1 MDRPYRFA
9 ALWLMCATCPAYAT
23 SFASPAAIDSAVSA
37 FLGAEVGEAGGA
49 TRPVDRRLKLA
60 DCADGFLVDWYGR
73 SGTTLQVS
81 CPSRGWRI
89 FVATDGKDSPGN
101 AAGRSLEKLVQKGE
115 TVSLVYEGRG
125 FVLTRQG
132 EALEPGTQDQW
143 IKIKPIGDNAR
154 PVRGQVVRPGTV
166 RVSAE

>member
-1 MDRPYRFA
+1 MNRPLLYA
-9 ALWLMCATCPAYAT
+9 ALGLALSGHSARAG

-37 FLGAEVGEAGGA
+37 FLGAEIGAAGGA
-49 TRPVDRRLKLA
+49 VRPVDRRLKLA
-60 DCADGFLVDWYGR
+60 DCAEGVLVDWYGR

-89 FVATDGKDSPGN
+89 FVATDGKGSPGN
-101 AAGRSLEKLVQKGE
+101 AGGRSLEKLVQKGE

-132 EALEPGTQDQW
+132 EALEAGTQDQW
-143 IKIKPIGDNAR
+143 IKIKPVGENAK
-154 PVRGQVVRPGTV
+154 PVRGQVLRPGTV